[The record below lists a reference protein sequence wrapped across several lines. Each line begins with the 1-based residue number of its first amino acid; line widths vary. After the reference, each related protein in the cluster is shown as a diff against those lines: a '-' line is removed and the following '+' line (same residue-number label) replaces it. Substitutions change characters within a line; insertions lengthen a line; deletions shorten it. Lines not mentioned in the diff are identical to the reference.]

1 MEVTRKINTFSFFS
15 SQSSS
20 STYTFYRTKNTYL
33 MINPEGRGFKAT
45 INGKIVKIL
54 YSDFFGSREVELIVE

>member
-1 MEVTRKINTFSFFS
+1 
-15 SQSSS
+15 
-20 STYTFYRTKNTYL
+20 

-54 YSDFFGSREVELIVE
+54 YSDFFGSREVELIVEQLNMNQNSSRKKTHRLMGF

>member
-1 MEVTRKINTFSFFS
+1 MTRKINTFSFFS